1 MGRNREPIELILAK
15 GNRARKTK
23 KEIRQR
29 FETEIKAADDNIR
42 PPRYL
47 RKKAEKDK
55 FYFIAGELGR
65 IGIISNL
72 DCDEIARYILSETD
86 WLSYGQLIRSTQTK
100 LNEAIKNDDEEKI
113 DFYTNRIAKY
123 ESLRAKAFNQCHAC
137 ASALGLTITSRCKLV
152 VPKQDEPKENKFRKF
167 MNEDT
172 G

>member
-86 WLSYGQLIRSTQTK
+86 WLSYGQLLFLLMK
-100 LNEAIKNDDEEKI
+100 KGCYHVKCKAEKI
-113 DFYTNRIAKY
+113 CRILCTK
-123 ESLRAKAFNQCHAC
+123 R
-137 ASALGLTITSRCKLV
+137 
-152 VPKQDEPKENKFRKF
+152 
-167 MNEDT
+167 
-172 G
+172 